1 LFFFVSNLREQTTWP
16 IHFKIQKQTI
26 LKIKIMRQFL
36 KFTLATIVGV
46 FLASI
51 LSMFILFGIAGAI
64 GSSSEK
70 VTEVSENSVYQLDL
84 EGTLVDRSEENP
96 FSGAFAEALGQDEQK
111 VIGLDDVLANIQ
123 KAKKN
128 ENIKGIYLKGGMLM
142 GGFASIKEIRDALVD
157 FKKSG
162 KFVVAY
168 ADNYMQKNYYLA
180 TVADKILI
188 NPQGMVELKGL
199 SAELMFF
206 KNTLDKLGIEMQVVK
221 VGTYKSAVEPYI
233 NTKMSDANREQVSIF
248 LGSIWKNMV
257 GEISKSRKISPENL
271 NLYADEMM
279 MFQPTEKSK
288 QYNLVDSLVF
298 ADEVD
303 SIIGKYTKDFKIVKH
318 NDMCNVPE
326 DVKFEKDK
334 VGIIYAVGGIDSG
347 DSEGINSEKLVET
360 INEVANDSSVKAVV
374 FRVSSP
380 GGSAYGSEQIWRAL
394 TLLKAKK
401 PLIVSMG
408 DYAASGG
415 YYISCMADKIVAQ
428 PTTITG
434 SIGIF
439 GLIPNMEGLNNKLG
453 FTYDGVKTNKMGD
466 AISVNRK
473 FTPEERDLMQNYV
486 NRGYEL
492 FVKRCA
498 DGRKKT
504 PDQIKAIA
512 EGRVWTG
519 EDALKIGLVDKIG
532 GMDLALKLAVE
543 KAKLK
548 TYMIKDFPV
557 KEDFFTKLMK
567 DFDTSLETRILKSQL
582 GDDYKLLKKAQELK
596 QLSGIQARMPFDF
609 EIK

>member
-1 LFFFVSNLREQTTWP
+1 M
-16 IHFKIQKQTI
+16 K
-26 LKIKIMRQFL
+26 QFL
-36 KFTLATIVGV
+36 KFTLATIVGI

-51 LSMFILFGIAGAI
+51 LSMLVLFGIAGAL

-70 VTEVSENSVYQLDL
+70 VTEVSENSVYQLNL
-84 EGTLVDRSEENP
+84 EGALVDRSEENP
-96 FSGAFAEALGQDEQK
+96 FSGAVAEALGQNEQK
-111 VIGLDDVLANIQ
+111 VIGLDDVLSNIK
-123 KAKKN
+123 KAKNN

-142 GGFASIKEIRDALVD
+142 GGFASMKEIRDALVD

-180 TVADKILI
+180 SVADKVLV

-233 NTKMSDANREQVSIF
+233 NTKMSDANREQVSVF

-257 GEISKSRKISPENL
+257 GEISKSRKITPEML
-271 NLYADEMM
+271 NAYADEMM

-288 QYNLVDSLVF
+288 AYNLVDSLVY

-303 SIIGKYTKDFKIVKH
+303 SIIGKYVKDFKIVDH
-318 NDMCNVPE
+318 SAMCNVAE
-326 DVKFEKDK
+326 DEKFEKDK

-347 DSEGINSEKLVET
+347 DNEGINSTKLVET
-360 INEVANDSSVKAVV
+360 INDVAKDSTVKAVV
-374 FRVSSP
+374 LRVSSP

-394 TLLKAKK
+394 TQLKAKK
-401 PLIVSMG
+401 TLVVSMG

-415 YYISCMADKIVAQ
+415 YYISCMADQIVAQ
-428 PTTITG
+428 PNTITG

-439 GLIPNMEGLNNKLG
+439 GLIPNIEGLNNKLG
-453 FTYDGVKTNKMGD
+453 FSYDGVKTNKMSD

-473 FTPEERDLMQNYV
+473 FTPAERDMMQTYV

-504 PDQIKAIA
+504 ADQIKAIA

-519 EDALKIGLVDKIG
+519 EDALKIGLVDKMG
-532 GMDLALKLAVE
+532 SLDDALKIAVK

-548 TYMIKDFPV
+548 SYMVKEFPV
-557 KEDFFTKLMK
+557 KEDFFAKLMK

-582 GDDYKLLKKAQELK
+582 GDDYKLLKKVQELK
-596 QLSGIQARMPFDF
+596 QINGIQARMPYEFDV
-609 EIK
+609 K

>member
-1 LFFFVSNLREQTTWP
+1 
-16 IHFKIQKQTI
+16 
-26 LKIKIMRQFL
+26 MRQFL
-36 KFTLATIVGV
+36 KFTLATIVGI

-51 LSMFILFGIAGAI
+51 LSMLILFGIAGAI

-180 TVADKILI
+180 TVANKVLI

-279 MFQPTEKSK
+279 LFQPTEKSK

-303 SIIGKYTKDFKIVKH
+303 SIIGKFTKDFKIVKH

-439 GLIPNMEGLNNKLG
+439 GLIPNIEGLNNKLG
-453 FTYDGVKTNKMGD
+453 FTYDGVKTNKMGN

-504 PDQIKAIA
+504 PDQIKTIA